1 MKCLE
6 IIFWILFKEWK
17 TLNLPQTGATT
28 LDRLYLS
35 QKVNFIILFK

>member
-28 LDRLYLS
+28 LGINIS
-35 QKVNFIILFK
+35 CKFGKVLLRDI